1 MLTTIRLREFKAV
14 QDSGHIELGPMNVFI
29 GRNGSGKSS
38 VIEFVE
44 LVSNAVEF
52 DLQMAATPFRRGRD
66 LIRSWNKR
74 GTEEALLS
82 LSFDPGDVSA
92 GDRVQYEFGIVAP
105 GDGESL
111 TISTERLFVAAVETR
126 DEVIRTEDGARFYR
140 VPPTRVASKAKRQ
153 RKISPSAKVGERA
166 GSDWIRIEDSS
177 TPALKHVDKLFS
189 QGGHALR
196 TWLEGVVILRLSPSA
211 VAEFTPKRRR
221 RGRKGLDP
229 AGYQTAELLAALSDD
244 ERGAVLDK
252 LRFVTSGFSDLVSY
266 EPTGPGDQRYF
277 FIKERS
283 GGRTIEIPAWVLSE
297 GTRRLTSILALALQ
311 EQPPT
316 LLAIEEVENGFDPW
330 TLRFVL
336 EELVACSERGAQ
348 IVLTTHS
355 PYLMN
360 MLPREVFHFADR
372 SGGVAQFSRITS
384 DSASNKVLGAM
395 GVGDAYAGNLLG
407 RRT

>member
-1 MLTTIRLREFKAV
+1 MLTRIRIKQFKAIR
-14 QDSGHIELGPMNVFI
+14 DSGDIELGPVNVFI

-38 VIEFVE
+38 VIEFLE
-44 LVSNAVEF
+44 LVSNTVEY
-52 DLQMAATPFRRGRD
+52 DLQMAATPFHRGRD
-66 LIRSWNKR
+66 LIRSWNKK

-92 GDRVQYEFGIVAP
+92 GDRVQYAFGTVAP

-111 TISTERLFVAAVETR
+111 AIHTERLFVGAGETR
-126 DEVIRTEDGARFYR
+126 DDVIRTEEGARFYR
-140 VPPTRVASKAKRQ
+140 VPPTRIASKAKRQ
-153 RKISPSAKVGERA
+153 RRISPSAKIGERV
-166 GSDWIRIEDSS
+166 GSDWIRIDDSS

-189 QGGHALR
+189 QGGYALR
-196 TWLEGVVILRLSPSA
+196 TWLEGLVTLRLSPSA
-211 VAEFTPKRRR
+211 VAAFTPKRRR

-229 AGYQTAELLAALSDD
+229 AGYQTAELLASLSDD

-252 LRFVTSGFSDLVSY
+252 LQFVTAGFANLVSY
-266 EPTGPGDQRYF
+266 EPAGPGDQRYF

-297 GTRRLTSILALALQ
+297 GTRRLTSILALALR

-348 IVLTTHS
+348 IFVTTHS

-360 MLPREVFHFADR
+360 MLPREVFHFAER
-372 SGGVAQFSRITS
+372 SDGGAQFSRITS
-384 DSASNKVLGAM
+384 ESASNIVIEAM
-395 GVGDAYAGNLLG
+395 GVGGAYAGNLLG